1 MLPTVLRKIVLRF
14 QPGTGQFL
22 VTRPARARWRDSIG
36 GNVSAHHRVSCP
48 VHAGAR
54 HAGDLV
60 DHHGLYGTGCRRRA
74 PDTGHRSLN
83 PNVTPPG
90 LRPGAREGEPQARR
104 CRSRVSVP
112 SSAVE
117 RGPGRSARPVGRR
130 HAGNLVDHHGA
141 ARNRRSPSPSCT
153 GHRSLNLNVTPPG
166 LRPGAREGEPQ
177 ARRCRSRVSVP
188 SSVVGRGAG
197 RRLDPSG
204 AAMRKLLV
212 LANALQLRL
221 TRRPLWPQAATRR
234 GRRQGAVVDGGTP
247 ALISARFAV
256 DWGVTC
262 RGLAAGL
269 RLFSLT
275 RTRRS
280 RGVLWPGHADLVIEL
295 GWRRVRLAFVRTGGG
310 DD

>member
-54 HAGDLV
+54 HAGD
-60 DHHGLYGTGCRRRA
+60 
-74 PDTGHRSLN
+74 
-83 PNVTPPG
+83 
-90 LRPGAREGEPQARR
+90 
-104 CRSRVSVP
+104 
-112 SSAVE
+112 
-117 RGPGRSARPVGRR
+117 
-130 HAGNLVDHHGA
+130 LVDHHGA

>member
-1 MLPTVLRKIVLRF
+1 MHKLLVLANALVDRTA
-14 QPGTGQFL
+14 PGD
-22 VTRPARARWRDSIG
+22 RAT
-36 GNVSAHHRVSCP
+36 
-48 VHAGAR
+48 GAR
-54 HAGDLV
+54 QRGSGREVRRPPPRELSSP
-60 DHHGLYGTGCRRRA
+60 RRRA
-74 PDTGHRSLN
+74 PCWRSRRPPRGCTEPEVAVTIEAPDIGHLN

-90 LRPGAREGEPQARR
+90 LRPG
-104 CRSRVSVP
+104 
-112 SSAVE
+112 
-117 RGPGRSARPVGRR
+117 
-130 HAGNLVDHHGA
+130 
-141 ARNRRSPSPSCT
+141 T
-153 GHRSLNLNVTPPG
+153 
-166 LRPGAREGEPQ
+166 REGEPQ

-188 SSVVGRGAG
+188 SSVVGRG
-197 RRLDPSG
+197 RRSAARDPSG

-212 LANALQLRL
+212 LANARQLRL

-280 RGVLWPGHADLVIEL
+280 RGVLWPGHADLVIEF

>member
-1 MLPTVLRKIVLRF
+1 MD
-14 QPGTGQFL
+14 GGQ
-22 VTRPARARWRDSIG
+22 VG
-36 GNVSAHHRVSCP
+36 GS
-48 VHAGAR
+48 
-54 HAGDLV
+54 
-60 DHHGLYGTGCRRRA
+60 
-74 PDTGHRSLN
+74 
-83 PNVTPPG
+83 
-90 LRPGAREGEPQARR
+90 
-104 CRSRVSVP
+104 
-112 SSAVE
+112 
-117 RGPGRSARPVGRR
+117 
-130 HAGNLVDHHGA
+130 
-141 ARNRRSPSPSCT
+141 
-153 GHRSLNLNVTPPG
+153 
-166 LRPGAREGEPQ
+166 
-177 ARRCRSRVSVP
+177 
-188 SSVVGRGAG
+188 
-197 RRLDPSG
+197 DPSG

-234 GRRQGAVVDGGTP
+234 GLRQGAVVDGGTP